1 MSEKHVGQFMSYVQV
16 DEILNQIECFDQHNQ
31 FAKIIDFIQNLD
43 DKYHTVQVKSE
54 LARAYNNMY
63 WENKTP
69 ENLSYLQ
76 KSIDILLSL
85 ETEVEDDDVSNW
97 HYRIGYAY
105 YFMENMDKAVEH
117 LIQVDNI
124 NHSLDLLRQIE
135 WVKRHQISAVEAS
148 LNHSRYLMQDFL
160 SYCQNY
166 FPELFKS
173 FNRGVENQQLD
184 DFAQQIQCKI
194 PSPYRQYFM
203 MMNGQKQQ
211 SILADYIEDD
221 MLYFV
226 PLDEIVHEQQQWKNK
241 LTRIL
246 GANWQ
251 TIEQENDELFSCREW
266 VKPMLFNEKWLPFVV
281 GEHQILCID
290 LDPIFAE
297 DYGQVLCIELD
308 EQLLQCSV
316 YYYASALQ
324 DVIALLLEQLKA
336 LHMQSSEISSI
347 DDSPILFS

>member
-1 MSEKHVGQFMSYVQV
+1 MSYIQV

-31 FAKIIDFIQNLD
+31 FSKIIDFIGNLD
-43 DKYHTVQVKSE
+43 EKYHTVQVKSE

-69 ENLSYLQ
+69 ENLSYLK

-105 YFMENMDKAVEH
+105 YFMEDVDKAVEH

-124 NHSLDLLRQIE
+124 NHSLDLLRQID
-135 WVKRHQISAVEAS
+135 WMKRHQISAVEAS

-166 FPELFKS
+166 FPELFQN
-173 FNRGVENQQLD
+173 FNEGVNEQTLN
-184 DFAQQIQCKI
+184 DFEQQIQCKI
-194 PSPYRQYFM
+194 PSPYRQYFS
-203 MMNGQKQQ
+203 MMNGQKTHH
-211 SILADYIEDD
+211 ILSNYFNDD
-221 MLYFV
+221 LLYFV
-226 PLDEIVHEQQQWKNK
+226 PLDDIVHEQQQWKNK

-251 TIEQENDELFSCREW
+251 SMEHNDGEPFTYQEW
-266 VKPMLFNEKWLPFVV
+266 VKPMLFNEKWLPFIV

-290 LDPIFAE
+290 LDPVFAE

-308 EQLLQCSV
+308 EQQLQCSV
-316 YYYASALQ
+316 YYYASSLQ
-324 DVIALLLEQLKA
+324 DIIALLLEQLKA
-336 LHMQSSEISSI
+336 LHLQSSEILSI
-347 DDSPILFS
+347 DDHPILFS